1 MTTLNLKLA
10 ILIIVSCA
18 ALSSCSRIAG
28 NSNVS
33 VANGSSEAGGPANN
47 NAQGPAPNGPYPQ
60 EVADEFLSSCEEAGS
75 DAAFCKCML
84 EKVQAKYSFEEFS
97 VIEAK
102 LTAGKPPDEF
112 IEFSGKAR
120 AECMKGK

>member
-1 MTTLNLKLA
+1 MTTYNLKLA
-10 ILIIVSCA
+10 ILILVSCA
-18 ALSSCSRIAG
+18 ALSSCSRNAG
-28 NSNVS
+28 NTNVS
-33 VANGSSEAGGPANN
+33 VANGTSAAGNH
-47 NAQGPAPNGPYPQ
+47 NGGQNPSTGSYPQ

-75 DAAFCKCML
+75 DGAFCKCML

-102 LTAGKPPDEF
+102 LNAGKPPDEF

-120 AECMKGK
+120 AECMKQK